1 MARGIRDIEECFDL
15 LRKAK
20 EIFSDLNGDSM
31 VDRSRMSRWC
41 ARVDRLIYEIEEEEW
56 LKQY

>member
-20 EIFSDLNGDSM
+20 EIFSDLSGDSM
-31 VDRSRMSRWC
+31 VDRSRMNRWC
-41 ARVDRLIYEIEEEEW
+41 ARVDKLIYEIEEEE
-56 LKQY
+56 

>member
-1 MARGIRDIEECFDL
+1 MSRGIRDIEECFDL

-20 EIFSDLNGDSM
+20 EIFSDLSGDSM

-41 ARVDRLIYEIEEEEW
+41 ARVDKLIYEIEEEE
-56 LKQY
+56 